1 MPAKVII
8 VTGVSR
14 GIGRSIVDTIF
25 KEEPETI
32 VYGIARSEAPLK
44 ELKEQYGDHFFYI
57 VGDITDAGKLKQL
70 AADAVRDHGK
80 IDSVVANAGVLEPVQ
95 RIHDADIDAWKRLY
109 DINFFS
115 IVSLVSITVEQIAR
129 SHGNYVFVSSDA
141 STMYFSNWGAYGS
154 SKAALNHLA
163 LTVAN
168 EEPNVRCLAVAPGIV
183 DTSMQ
188 VNIRE
193 NVGNNM
199 SAEHHAMF
207 KDLKESNKL
216 LDSNVPATV
225 YANLALRGVPES
237 INGTYVSYDC
247 AELASFQK

>member
-1 MPAKVII
+1 MAKVII

-25 KEEPETI
+25 KLSPDTI
-32 VYGIARSEAPLK
+32 VYGIARSEKPLQ
-44 ELKEQYGDHFFYI
+44 ELKSTYGDNFYYV
-57 VGDITDAGKLKQL
+57 VGDITDASKLEQL
-70 AADAVRDHGK
+70 TQNAISQHGK
-80 IDSVVANAGVLEPVQ
+80 IDSVVANAGVLEPVES
-95 RIHDADIDAWKRLY
+95 IHNADIDAWKKLY

-115 IVSLVSITVEQIAR
+115 IVSLVKITLPYV
-129 SHGNYVFVSSDA
+129 SKSNGNYVFVSSDA

-168 EEPNVRCLAVAPGIV
+168 EEKSVKCLAVAPGIF

-193 NVGNNM
+193 NVGSNM
-199 SAEHHAMF
+199 SKEHHEMF
-207 KDLKESNKL
+207 KDLKASNKL

-225 YANLALRGVPES
+225 YSKLALNGIPEA
-237 INGTYVSYDC
+237 INGTYISFD
-247 AELASFQK
+247 APELKDYQI